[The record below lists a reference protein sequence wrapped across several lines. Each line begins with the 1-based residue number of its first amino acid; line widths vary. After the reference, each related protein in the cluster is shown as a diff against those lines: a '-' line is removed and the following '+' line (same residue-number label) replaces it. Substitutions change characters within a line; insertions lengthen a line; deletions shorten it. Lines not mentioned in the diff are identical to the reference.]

1 MSGKRSGVVGSF
13 HPTLAEKKKMENIG
27 QKIKELRLLKGLT
40 QEELAELTGLSVR
53 TIQRIES
60 GEVDPRTYTLNALA
74 EALGVDLEVL
84 TSKKKNANVS
94 LSQEAYNWLILM
106 HFSGIFILVIPPILI
121 WIFKKDELEG
131 YEQHFKD
138 IMNFQFSIFI
148 YLMVSV
154 LLLLVII
161 GLPLL
166 IFLGIFSSVIIV
178 LNTIKVMNRDDYH
191 YPLTMKILK

>member
-1 MSGKRSGVVGSF
+1 
-13 HPTLAEKKKMENIG
+13 MENIG

-40 QEELAELTGLSVR
+40 QEDLAELTGLSVR

-84 TSKKKNANVS
+84 ISKKKNANAS

-106 HFSGIFILVIPPILI
+106 HFSGIFILIIPPIVI
-121 WIFKKDELEG
+121 WILKKDELEG

-138 IMNFQFSIFI
+138 IVNFQFSIFI

-154 LLLLVII
+154 LLLAVII

-166 IFLGIFSSVIIV
+166 IFLGLFSSVVIV
-178 LNTIKVMNRDDYH
+178 LNTIRVMNRDDYH
-191 YPLTMKILK
+191 YPLTLKILK